1 VRICSKICLGIEPGD
16 AISCDTKT
24 LKLSLSSKIGRIT
37 VLIRPSVARRA
48 ADSPA
53 PIGVITKHFLSDSF
67 GFALSSDMWST
78 FTNRRG
84 TAPDALAGCR
94 FKVDCGFS
102 PGHQHQRRFRVP
114 YWNGHTGARAILLF
128 GDLVL
133 NATICPT
140 RRSTKTL
147 RSCASCRQIAT
158 AQNNSPPEP
167 SSSTGCALSSARR
180 FSLAAA
186 ASRSATAF
194 ASTQSRPISNQS
206 VHVLVDPVP
215 GVGAKSSHEL
225 EQQSGM
231 PLLPGLGRCWT
242 PGTS

>member
-1 VRICSKICLGIEPGD
+1 VRTSILSAAAICSSVRPLAARSSIFSRSSAATLVRLFGPLGIQMLYRYLSHNPEGD
-16 AISCDTKT
+16 
-24 LKLSLSSKIGRIT
+24 
-37 VLIRPSVARRA
+37 
-48 ADSPA
+48 
-53 PIGVITKHFLSDSF
+53 
-67 GFALSSDMWST
+67 
-78 FTNRRG
+78 
-84 TAPDALAGCR
+84 DA
-94 FKVDCGFS
+94 VE
-102 PGHQHQRRFRVP
+102 QRRFRVP

-194 ASTQSRPISNQS
+194 ASTRSIGIPAPSSATSITT
-206 VHVLVDPVP
+206 DP
-215 GVGAKSSHEL
+215 L
-225 EQQSGM
+225 
-231 PLLPGLGRCWT
+231 
-242 PGTS
+242 